1 MPVHASRLGL
11 EWRQLARRD
20 RLDHLLL
27 GLDLTLVVLLV
38 AQHTE
43 VPAHAAI
50 DVDRDPGKDLLAL
63 LEAHALEVEVRQP
76 DPVRG
81 VGRVL
86 TVVRR
91 DRLGKALEVAGDL
104 AVGAHAC
111 GQRSAAAEIP
121 RRARWRAAPHAA

>member
-1 MPVHASRLGL
+1 VLG
-11 EWRQLARRD
+11 
-20 RLDHLLL
+20 
-27 GLDLTLVVLLV
+27 V
-38 AQHTE
+38 AQHAE

-104 AVGAHAC
+104 AVGAHGLC
-111 GQRSAAAEIP
+111 AA
-121 RRARWRAAPHAA
+121 